1 MCVHSLKR
9 AHKLQ
14 AKLWF
19 DNCLEQLLDE
29 KAGRIIEQPQV
40 SCKFV
45 SSLLGQCPECLRLKL
60 SDVSELEIF
69 ANLSY
74 QGRQMRCM
82 DLMVMSIEK
91 G

>member
-14 AKLWF
+14 TKLLF
-19 DNCLEQLLDE
+19 DNCLQQSLDKE
-29 KAGRIIEQPQV
+29 AGRIIEQPHL

-45 SSLLGQCPECLRLKL
+45 SSLLGQCPECLRVKL
-60 SDVSELEIF
+60 SDVSELESF

-74 QGRQMRCM
+74 QRREMRCM
-82 DLMVMSIEK
+82 DLMAMPIERA
-91 G
+91 